1 MALITTGVISSPDR
15 RANSAEDTDGIR
27 AIRHGG
33 WAGFLDPA
41 ALSSTPAWFQRQ
53 VQATNPEMLALWFEA
68 YADWNPWDRLSQMA
82 IPILMF
88 VGELEDPEHWNSRA
102 AELAPNARLVRL
114 AGLDHLGAYI
124 RCDLVAPVAKEFLDG
139 IRLAVELEG

>member
-1 MALITTGVISSPDR
+1 M
-15 RANSAEDTDGIR
+15 
-27 AIRHGG
+27 
-33 WAGFLDPA
+33 
-41 ALSSTPAWFQRQ
+41 PAWFQRQ

-124 RCDLVAPVAKEFLDG
+124 RSDLVVPVAKEFLDG
-139 IRLAVELEG
+139 IRLAVEL